1 MTAPP
6 QTYATQRR
14 RTYLI
19 GRARP
24 QALIGRNRETGEIL
38 IIVVGAFLGMM
49 SGLLI
54 PMLTFRIVGLV
65 GFPMLALSAV
75 YMPYR
80 GRTFYR
86 WFEVSRSF
94 RRTLRRG
101 ARYRSGAPEAGVTL
115 DGREIEIGT
124 PPGVGRVKWLAAAFG
139 PDEIAVLLHP
149 DRRAITAA
157 IEIEGPGVGLRDSED
172 QEALVERFG
181 TLLKH
186 VANGDGHVT
195 RLQMLARTLPA
206 DPDAH
211 ANDVRERGDTAAP
224 GWIQDS
230 YDQLQSMVSTSSEQH
245 RAYLVA
251 CMVHSRELGHEAQT
265 VAKAARTAPGQYGG
279 ASLPQ
284 ARGGLRGGPIAKAR
298 GKMSQ
303 DEALAVIMARE
314 LTDIC
319 ARLTEADI
327 RVRQPLGEARLA
339 SLVHSMYDPDHPI
352 DHIQAMSQ
360 RNAWPAELDARQP
373 TYLQAKTRESDTREP
388 WCHATAWVK
397 EWPMTPVGVNFLAP
411 LLVHTPDV
419 IRTVAVCMDLEPT
432 EVAIERM
439 LTEKTND
446 AAEASRA
453 AKMNR
458 TVDPRDV
465 AAHSRIDQRGD
476 DLASGAAGVNL
487 VGYLTVSSPNPEA
500 LARDKRTIRAS
511 AGKSYLK
518 LEWCDREHHRAFVN
532 TLPFATGIRR

>member
-1 MTAPP
+1 MTTQSHQLHPVAP
-6 QTYATQRR
+6 R

-24 QALIGRNRETGEIL
+24 NAIVGKNRETGEIAL
-38 IIVVGAFLGMM
+38 IIVGAFFGMM
-49 SGLLI
+49 SGLLV
-54 PMLTFRIVGLV
+54 PDLALRIVSLA
-65 GFPMLALSAV
+65 GFPLLALAAV
-75 YMPYR
+75 YVPYK
-80 GRTFYR
+80 GRTFYK
-86 WFEVSRSF
+86 WFEINRSYK
-94 RRTLRRG
+94 RTLRRG
-101 ARYRSGAPEAGVTL
+101 AAYRSGAMEAGVRAA
-115 DGREIEIGT
+115 DGREVEVGP
-124 PPGVGRVKWLAAAFG
+124 PPGIGRINWLAAPFG
-139 PDEIAVLLHP
+139 PDEIAVLLHA
-149 DRRAITAA
+149 DRRTVTAA

-172 QEALVERFG
+172 QEALVDRFG

-186 VANGDGHVT
+186 VANGDGFVT

-211 ANDVRERGDTAAP
+211 AKDVAQRGDTRAP
-224 GWIQDS
+224 VWLRDS

-251 CMVHSRELGHEAQT
+251 CMHYTRELAAEAHT
-265 VAKAARTAPGQYGG
+265 IAR
-279 ASLPQ
+279 ASTPHMGRKLDRD
-284 ARGGLRGGPIAKAR
+284 AGLAI
-298 GKMSQ
+298 
-303 DEALAVIMARE
+303 VMARE

-319 ARLTEADI
+319 ARLAEADI
-327 RVRQPLGEARLA
+327 RVRQPLGQGRLS

-352 DHIQAMSQ
+352 DHIQAMTK
-360 RNAWPAELDARQP
+360 RNAWPAELDAVEP
-373 TYLQAKTRESDTREP
+373 TYLQAKTRESSTRAP

-419 IRTVAVCMDLEPT
+419 IRTVAVTMDLEPT

-446 AAEASRA
+446 EADASRA

-458 TVDPRDV
+458 TVDPRDI
-465 AAHSRIDQRGD
+465 AAHGRLDQRGE

-487 VGYLTVSSPNPEA
+487 VGYITVSSRSPEA

>member
-1 MTAPP
+1 MKTHSSRGGGDGASRPN
-6 QTYATQRR
+6 AI
-14 RTYLI
+14 I
-19 GRARP
+19 GK
-24 QALIGRNRETGEIL
+24 NRETGEIAL
-38 IIVVGAFLGMM
+38 IIAGAFLGMM
-49 SGLLI
+49 CGLLVPVLPLRI
-54 PMLTFRIVGLV
+54 AALT
-65 GFPMLALSAV
+65 GFPMLALAAV
-75 YMPYR
+75 YVPYKQ
-80 GRTFYR
+80 RTFYK
-86 WFEVSRSF
+86 WFEINRSYK
-94 RRTLRRG
+94 RTLRKG
-101 ARYRSGAPEAGVTL
+101 TTYRSGAVEAGTRL
-115 DGREIEIGT
+115 DGQEVEIGP
-124 PPGVGRVKWLAAAFG
+124 PPGVGRINWLSAPFG
-139 PDEIAVLLHP
+139 PDEIAVLLHA
-149 DRRAITAA
+149 DRRTVTAA

-172 QEALVERFG
+172 QEALVDRFG

-186 VANGDGHVT
+186 VANGDGFVT

-211 ANDVRERGDTAAP
+211 AKDVAQRGDPGAP
-224 GWIQDS
+224 AWLRDS

-251 CMVHSRELGHEAQT
+251 CMHYSRELAQEAQT
-265 VAKAARTAPGQYGG
+265 IARAIRAGTR
-279 ASLPQ
+279 S
-284 ARGGLRGGPIAKAR
+284 ARGAKGAQGGKGPQGRPRLDKDA
-298 GKMSQ
+298 G
-303 DEALAVIMARE
+303 LAVVMARE

-319 ARLTEADI
+319 ARLAEADI
-327 RVRQPLGEARLA
+327 RVRQPLGQARLA

-352 DHIQAMSQ
+352 DHIQAMTR
-360 RNAWPAELDARQP
+360 RNAWPAELDAVSP
-373 TYLQAKTRESDTREP
+373 TYLQAKTRESTTREP

-446 AAEASRA
+446 EAEASRA

-458 TVDPRDV
+458 TVDPRDI
-465 AAHSRIDQRGD
+465 AAHGRLDQRGE

-487 VGYLTVSSPNPEA
+487 VGYITVSSRSPEA

>member
-1 MTAPP
+1 MTSSTPAIAP
-6 QTYATQRR
+6 R

-24 QALIGRNRETGEIL
+24 DAIIGKNRETGEIAL
-38 IIVVGAFLGMM
+38 IIVGAFLGMM
-49 SGLLI
+49 CGLLV
-54 PMLTFRIVGLV
+54 PVLPLRIATLA
-65 GFPMLALSAV
+65 GFPMLALAAV
-75 YMPYR
+75 YVPYKQ
-80 GRTFYR
+80 RTLYK
-86 WFEVSRSF
+86 WFEINRSF
-94 RRTLRRG
+94 RRTLRAG
-101 ARYRSGAPEAGVTL
+101 ATYRSGAQEAGTRL
-115 DGREIEIGT
+115 DGREVEVGP
-124 PPGVGRVKWLAAAFG
+124 PPGIGRIVWLAAPFG
-139 PDEIAVLLHP
+139 PDEIAVLLHA
-149 DRRAITAA
+149 DRRTVTAA

-172 QEALVERFG
+172 QEALVDRFG

-186 VANGDGHVT
+186 VANGDGFVT

-211 ANDVRERGDTAAP
+211 AKDVERRGDSKAP
-224 GWIQDS
+224 GWLQDS

-251 CMVHSRELGHEAQT
+251 CMHHTRELASEAYT
-265 VAKAARTAPGQYGG
+265 VARATGG
-279 ASLPQ
+279 
-284 ARGGLRGGPIAKAR
+284 R
-298 GKMSQ
+298 GKA
-303 DEALAVIMARE
+303 DRDAGLAVVMARE

-319 ARLTEADI
+319 ARLAEADI
-327 RVRQPLGEARLA
+327 RVRQPLGQSRLA
-339 SLVHSMYDPDHPI
+339 SLLHSMYDPDHPI
-352 DHIQAMSQ
+352 DHIQAMTR
-360 RNAWPAELDARQP
+360 RNAWPAELDATQP
-373 TYLQAKTRESDTREP
+373 TYLQAKTRESTTRAP

-446 AAEASRA
+446 EAEASRA

-458 TVDPRDV
+458 TVDPRDL
-465 AAHSRIDQRGD
+465 AAHGRLDQRGE

-487 VGYLTVSSPNPEA
+487 VGYITVSSRSPEK

>member
-1 MTAPP
+1 MTTQSHQLHPVAP
-6 QTYATQRR
+6 R

-24 QALIGRNRETGEIL
+24 NAIVGKNRETGEIAL
-38 IIVVGAFLGMM
+38 IIAGAFFGMM
-49 SGLLI
+49 SGLLV
-54 PMLTFRIVGLV
+54 PDLTLRIVSLA
-65 GFPMLALSAV
+65 GFPMLALAAV
-75 YMPYR
+75 YVPYR

-86 WFEVSRSF
+86 WFEINRSYK
-94 RRTLRRG
+94 RTLRRG
-101 ARYRSGAPEAGVTL
+101 TTYRSGAMEAGVRAS
-115 DGREIEIGT
+115 DGREVEVGP
-124 PPGVGRVKWLAAAFG
+124 PPGIGRINWLAAPFG
-139 PDEIAVLLHP
+139 PDEIAVLLHA
-149 DRRAITAA
+149 DRRTVTAA

-172 QEALVERFG
+172 QEALVDRFG

-186 VANGDGHVT
+186 VANGDGFVT

-211 ANDVRERGDTAAP
+211 AKDVAVRGDTQAP
-224 GWIQDS
+224 GWLRES

-251 CMVHSRELGHEAQT
+251 CMHFTRELAAEAHT
-265 VAKAARTAPGQYGG
+265 IAR
-279 ASLPQ
+279 ASTPHKGRRLD
-284 ARGGLRGGPIAKAR
+284 RDTGLAI
-298 GKMSQ
+298 
-303 DEALAVIMARE
+303 VMARE

-319 ARLTEADI
+319 ARLAEADI
-327 RVRQPLGEARLA
+327 RVRQPLGQGRLA

-352 DHIQAMSQ
+352 DHIQAMTK
-360 RNAWPAELDARQP
+360 RNAWPAELDAVEP
-373 TYLQAKTRESDTREP
+373 TYLQAKTRESSTRAP

-419 IRTVAVCMDLEPT
+419 IRTVAVTMDLEPT

-446 AAEASRA
+446 EADASRA

-458 TVDPRDV
+458 TIDPRDI
-465 AAHSRIDQRGD
+465 AAHGRLDQRGE

-487 VGYLTVSSPNPEA
+487 VGYITVSSRSPES

>member
-1 MTAPP
+1 VSTQSHPLAP
-6 QTYATQRR
+6 R

-24 QALIGRNRETGEIL
+24 NAVVGKNRETGEIAL
-38 IIVVGAFLGMM
+38 IIAGAFTGMM
-49 SGLLI
+49 CGLLV
-54 PMLTFRIVGLV
+54 PALSLRIVLLM
-65 GFPMLALSAV
+65 GFPMLALAAV
-75 YMPYR
+75 YVPYNQ
-80 GRTFYR
+80 RTFYK
-86 WFEVSRSF
+86 WFEIKRSYK
-94 RRTLRRG
+94 RQLRQG
-101 ARYRSGAPEAGVTL
+101 TAYRSGVAEAGIRS
-115 DGREIEIGT
+115 DGREVEVGP
-124 PPGVGRVKWLAAAFG
+124 PPGIGRINWLAAPFG
-139 PDEIAVLLHP
+139 PDEIAVLLHA
-149 DRRAITAA
+149 DRRTVTAA

-172 QEALVERFG
+172 QEALVDRFG

-186 VANGDGHVT
+186 VANGDGFVT
-195 RLQMLARTLPA
+195 RLQVLARTLPA

-211 ANDVRERGDTAAP
+211 AKDVERRGDRRAP
-224 GWIQDS
+224 GWLRDS

-251 CMVHSRELGHEAQT
+251 CMHHTRELASEAHT
-265 VAKAARTAPGQYGG
+265 MARAARAGG
-279 ASLPQ
+279 G
-284 ARGGLRGGPIAKAR
+284 RGRRLDKDAG
-298 GKMSQ
+298 
-303 DEALAVIMARE
+303 LAVVMARE

-319 ARLTEADI
+319 ARLAEADI
-327 RVRQPLGEARLA
+327 RVRQPLGQARLS
-339 SLVHSMYDPDHPI
+339 SLIHSMYDPDHPI
-352 DHIQAMSQ
+352 DHIQAMTK
-360 RNAWPAELDARQP
+360 RNAWPAELDAVEP
-373 TYLQAKTRESDTREP
+373 TYLQAKTRESVTREP

-446 AAEASRA
+446 EADASRA

-458 TVDPRDV
+458 TVDPRDI
-465 AAHSRIDQRGD
+465 AAHGRLDQRGE

-487 VGYLTVSSPNPEA
+487 VGYITVSSRSPEA

>member
-1 MTAPP
+1 MTTQAQSQPVAP
-6 QTYATQRR
+6 R

-24 QALIGRNRETGEIL
+24 NAVVGKNRETGEIAL
-38 IIVVGAFLGMM
+38 IIAGAFLGMM
-49 SGLLI
+49 CGLLVPI
-54 PMLTFRIVGLV
+54 LPLRIITLT
-65 GFPMLALSAV
+65 GFPALALAAV
-75 YMPYR
+75 YVPYKQ
-80 GRTFYR
+80 RTFYK
-86 WFEVSRSF
+86 WFEINRSYK
-94 RRTLRRG
+94 RTLRRG
-101 ARYRSGAPEAGVTL
+101 TAYRSGVIEAGTRL
-115 DGREIEIGT
+115 DGREVEVGP
-124 PPGVGRVKWLAAAFG
+124 PPGIGRINWLAAPFG
-139 PDEIAVLLHP
+139 PDEIAVLLHA
-149 DRRAITAA
+149 DRRTVTAA

-186 VANGDGHVT
+186 VANGDGYVT

-211 ANDVRERGDTAAP
+211 AKDVERRGDDAAP
-224 GWIQDS
+224 QWLKDS

-251 CMVHSRELGHEAQT
+251 CMHYTRELAAEAQAIARASRHHG
-265 VAKAARTAPGQYGG
+265 AK
-279 ASLPQ
+279 
-284 ARGGLRGGPIAKAR
+284 RGLDRDAG
-298 GKMSQ
+298 
-303 DEALAVIMARE
+303 LAVVMARE

-319 ARLTEADI
+319 ARLAEADI
-327 RVRQPLGEARLA
+327 RVRQPLGQSRLA

-352 DHIQAMSQ
+352 DHIQAMTK
-360 RNAWPAELDARQP
+360 RNAWPAELDALQP
-373 TYLQAKTRESDTREP
+373 TYLQAKTRESATREP
-388 WCHATAWVK
+388 WCHATAWIK

-432 EVAIERM
+432 DVAIERM

-446 AAEASRA
+446 DADASRA

-458 TVDPRDV
+458 VVDPRDV
-465 AAHSRIDQRGD
+465 AHHSRVDQRGE

-487 VGYLTVSSPNPEA
+487 VGYITVSSRSPEE

>member
-1 MTAPP
+1 MSHPVAP
-6 QTYATQRR
+6 R

-24 QALIGRNRETGEIL
+24 NAIVGRNRETGEIAL
-38 IIVVGAFLGMM
+38 IITGAFLGMM
-49 SGLLI
+49 CGLLV
-54 PMLTFRIVGLV
+54 PVLSLRIVLLM
-65 GFPMLALSAV
+65 GFPLVAFAAV
-75 YMPYR
+75 YVPYKR
-80 GRTFYR
+80 RTFYK
-86 WFEVSRSF
+86 WFEINRSYK
-94 RRTLRRG
+94 RTLRSTT
-101 ARYRSGAPEAGVTL
+101 AYRSGVMEAGTRI
-115 DGREIEIGT
+115 DGREVEIGP
-124 PPGVGRVKWLAAAFG
+124 PPGIGRITWLAAPFG
-139 PDEIAVLLHP
+139 PDEIAVLLHA
-149 DRRAITAA
+149 DRKTVTAA

-172 QEALVERFG
+172 QEALVDRFG

-186 VANGDGHVT
+186 VANGDGFVT
-195 RLQMLARTLPA
+195 RIQMLARTLPA

-211 ANDVRERGDTAAP
+211 AKDVSVRGDEKALP
-224 GWIQDS
+224 WLQES

-251 CMVHSRELGHEAQT
+251 CMHYNRELAAEAQ
-265 VAKAARTAPGQYGG
+265 AMARAARPHGG
-279 ASLPQ
+279 
-284 ARGGLRGGPIAKAR
+284 KADR
-298 GKMSQ
+298 DSG
-303 DEALAVIMARE
+303 LAVVMARE

-319 ARLTEADI
+319 SRLQEADI
-327 RVRQPLGEARLA
+327 RVRQPLGQGRLA

-352 DHIQAMSQ
+352 DHIQAMTK
-360 RNAWPAELDARQP
+360 RNAWPAELDAMDP
-373 TYLQAKTRESDTREP
+373 NFLQAKTRESSTRAP

-419 IRTVAVCMDLEPT
+419 IRTVAVTMDLEPT
-432 EVAIERM
+432 EIAIERM

-446 AAEASRA
+446 DAEASRA

-458 TVDPRDV
+458 TVDPRDI
-465 AAHSRIDQRGD
+465 AAHNRLDQRGE

-487 VGYLTVSSPNPEA
+487 VGYITVSSRSPEA
-500 LARDKRTIRAS
+500 LQRDKRTIRAS

>member
-1 MTAPP
+1 VT
-6 QTYATQRR
+6 TQPFAQPR

-19 GRARP
+19 GKARP
-24 QALIGRNRETGEIL
+24 NAIVGKNRETGEIGL
-38 IIVVGAFLGMM
+38 IVLGAGLGMLN
-49 SGLLI
+49 GLLVPI
-54 PMLTFRIVGLV
+54 LLLRIVGLV
-65 GFPMLALSAV
+65 GWPVLALAAV
-75 YMPYR
+75 FLPYR
-80 GRTFYR
+80 RRTFYR
-86 WFEVSRSF
+86 WFEINRTY
-94 RRTLRRG
+94 RRTLRVSPT
-101 ARYRSGAPEAGVTL
+101 YRSSVQEAGTTQ
-115 DGREIEIGT
+115 DGREIEVGP
-124 PPGVGRVKWLAAAFG
+124 PPGIGRISWLAAPFG
-139 PDEIAVLLHP
+139 PDEIAVLLHV
-149 DRRAITAA
+149 DRRTVTAA

-186 VANGDGHVT
+186 VANGDGFVT

-211 ANDVRERGDTAAP
+211 AKDVAQRGDPAAEN
-224 GWIQDS
+224 WLKDS

-251 CMVHSRELGHEAQT
+251 CMHFTRELSAEGNAMARAT
-265 VAKAARTAPGQYGG
+265 ASRGAKVDKDSGLAA
-279 ASLPQ
+279 
-284 ARGGLRGGPIAKAR
+284 
-298 GKMSQ
+298 
-303 DEALAVIMARE
+303 VMARE
-314 LTDIC
+314 LNDIC
-319 ARLTEADI
+319 ARLAEADI
-327 RVRQPLGEARLA
+327 RVRQPLGQARLA

-352 DHIQAMSQ
+352 DHIQAMTR
-360 RNAWPAELDARQP
+360 RNAWPAELDATEP
-373 TYLQAKTRESDTREP
+373 TFLQAKTRESSTRAP
-388 WCHATAWVK
+388 WHHSTAWIR

-419 IRTVAVCMDLEPT
+419 IRTVAVTMDLEPT
-432 EVAIERM
+432 DVAIERM

-446 AAEASRA
+446 DADASRA

-458 TVDPRDV
+458 VVDPRDV
-465 AAHSRIDQRGD
+465 AHHGRVDQRGE

-487 VGYLTVSSPNPEA
+487 VGYITVSSRSPEA

>member
-1 MTAPP
+1 MQAQSQPV
-6 QTYATQRR
+6 AAR

-24 QALIGRNRETGEIL
+24 NAVVGKNRETGEIAL
-38 IIVVGAFLGMM
+38 IIAGAFLGMM
-49 SGLLI
+49 CGLLV
-54 PMLTFRIVGLV
+54 PVLPLRIVTLT
-65 GFPMLALSAV
+65 GFPMLALAAV
-75 YMPYR
+75 YVPYK
-80 GRTFYR
+80 GRTFYK
-86 WFEVSRSF
+86 WFEINRSF
-94 RRTLRRG
+94 KRTLRRG
-101 ARYRSGAPEAGVTL
+101 TAYRSAAAEAGTRM
-115 DGREIEIGT
+115 DGREIEVGP
-124 PPGVGRVKWLAAAFG
+124 PPGIGRINWLAAPFG
-139 PDEIAVLLHP
+139 PDEIAVLLHA
-149 DRRAITAA
+149 DRRTVTAA

-172 QEALVERFG
+172 QEALVDRFG

-186 VANGDGHVT
+186 VANGDGYVT
-195 RLQMLARTLPA
+195 RIQMLARTLPA

-211 ANDVRERGDTAAP
+211 AKDVERRGDAGSP
-224 GWIQDS
+224 QWLKES

-251 CMVHSRELGHEAQT
+251 CMHYTRELAAEANAIARASRHDG
-265 VAKAARTAPGQYGG
+265 AKRR
-279 ASLPQ
+279 LD
-284 ARGGLRGGPIAKAR
+284 RDGGL
-298 GKMSQ
+298 
-303 DEALAVIMARE
+303 AVVMARE

-319 ARLTEADI
+319 ARLAEADI
-327 RVRQPLGEARLA
+327 RVRQPLGQGRLS

-352 DHIQAMSQ
+352 DHIQAMTQ
-360 RNAWPAELDARQP
+360 RNAWPAELDAMEP
-373 TYLQAKTRESDTREP
+373 TYLQAKTRESSTRAP
-388 WCHATAWVK
+388 WCHSTAWVK

-432 EVAIERM
+432 DVAIERM

-446 AAEASRA
+446 DADASRA

-458 TVDPRDV
+458 VVDPRDV
-465 AAHSRIDQRGD
+465 AHHSRVDQRGE

-487 VGYLTVSSPNPEA
+487 VGYITVSSRSPEA

>member
-1 MTAPP
+1 MEAQSPP
-6 QTYATQRR
+6 VAAR

-24 QALIGRNRETGEIL
+24 NAVVGKNRETGEIGL
-38 IIVVGAFLGMM
+38 IIAGAFLGMM
-49 SGLLI
+49 CGLLVPI
-54 PMLTFRIVGLV
+54 LPLRILTLT
-65 GFPMLALSAV
+65 GFPALALAAV
-75 YMPYR
+75 YVPYKQ
-80 GRTFYR
+80 RTFYK
-86 WFEVSRSF
+86 WFEINRSYK
-94 RRTLRRG
+94 RSLRRG
-101 ARYRSGAPEAGVTL
+101 VTYRSAAVEAGTRL
-115 DGREIEIGT
+115 DGREVEVGP
-124 PPGVGRVKWLAAAFG
+124 PPGIGRINWLSAPFG
-139 PDEIAVLLHP
+139 PDEIAVLLHA
-149 DRRAITAA
+149 DRRTVTAA

-186 VANGDGHVT
+186 VANGDGYVT

-211 ANDVRERGDTAAP
+211 AKDVERRGDDRTP
-224 GWIQDS
+224 EWLKES
-230 YDQLQSMVSTSSEQH
+230 YEQLQSMVSTSSEQH

-251 CMVHSRELGHEAQT
+251 CMHYTRDLSAEAQ
-265 VAKAARTAPGQYGG
+265 AIARASRQGG
-279 ASLPQ
+279 GKRKLD
-284 ARGGLRGGPIAKAR
+284 RDGGL
-298 GKMSQ
+298 
-303 DEALAVIMARE
+303 AVVMARE

-319 ARLTEADI
+319 ARLAEADI
-327 RVRQPLGEARLA
+327 RVRQPLGQSRLS

-352 DHIQAMSQ
+352 DHIQAMTQ
-360 RNAWPAELDARQP
+360 RNAWPAELDALQP
-373 TYLQAKTRESDTREP
+373 TYLQAKTRESSTREP
-388 WCHATAWVK
+388 WCHATAWIK

-432 EVAIERM
+432 DVAIERM

-446 AAEASRA
+446 DADASRA

-458 TVDPRDV
+458 VVDPRDV
-465 AAHSRIDQRGD
+465 AHHSRVDQRGE

-487 VGYLTVSSPNPEA
+487 VGYITVSSRSPEE

>member
-1 MTAPP
+1 MQAQSQPV
-6 QTYATQRR
+6 AAR

-24 QALIGRNRETGEIL
+24 NAVVGKNRETGEIAL
-38 IIVVGAFLGMM
+38 IIAGAFLGMM
-49 SGLLI
+49 CGLLVPNLPLRI
-54 PMLTFRIVGLV
+54 LTLA
-65 GFPMLALSAV
+65 GFPVLALAAV
-75 YMPYR
+75 YVPYKH
-80 GRTFYR
+80 RTFYK
-86 WFEVSRSF
+86 WFEINRSYK
-94 RRTLRRG
+94 RTLRRG
-101 ARYRSGAPEAGVTL
+101 TTYRSSVVEAGTRL
-115 DGREIEIGT
+115 DGREVEVGP
-124 PPGVGRVKWLAAAFG
+124 PPGIGRINWLAAPFG
-139 PDEIAVLLHP
+139 PDEIAVLLHA
-149 DRRAITAA
+149 DRRTVTAA

-172 QEALVERFG
+172 QEALVDRFG

-186 VANGDGHVT
+186 VANGDGYVT
-195 RLQMLARTLPA
+195 RIQMLARTLPA

-211 ANDVRERGDTAAP
+211 AKDVERRGDEKSPA
-224 GWIQDS
+224 WLKES
-230 YDQLQSMVSTSSEQH
+230 YEQLQSMVSTSSEQH

-251 CMVHSRELGHEAQT
+251 CMHYTRELAAEAQAIARASRHEA
-265 VAKAARTAPGQYGG
+265 
-279 ASLPQ
+279 
-284 ARGGLRGGPIAKAR
+284 
-298 GKMSQ
+298 GKRRL
-303 DEALAVIMARE
+303 DRDAGLAVVMARE

-319 ARLTEADI
+319 ARLAEADI
-327 RVRQPLGEARLA
+327 RVRQPLGQGRLA

-352 DHIQAMSQ
+352 DHLQAMTK
-360 RNAWPAELDARQP
+360 RNAWPAELDAMEP
-373 TYLQAKTRESDTREP
+373 TYLQAKTRESSTREP
-388 WCHATAWVK
+388 WCHSTAWVK

-432 EVAIERM
+432 DVAIERM

-446 AAEASRA
+446 DADASRA

-458 TVDPRDV
+458 VVDPRDV
-465 AAHSRIDQRGD
+465 AHHSRVDQRGE

-487 VGYLTVSSPNPEA
+487 VGYITVSSRSPEA

>member
-1 MTAPP
+1 MTTSTHLAAP
-6 QTYATQRR
+6 R
-14 RTYLI
+14 RTYMI

-24 QALIGRNRETGEIL
+24 NAIVGKNRETGEIAL
-38 IIVVGAFLGMM
+38 IVAGAFLGMM

-54 PMLTFRIVGLV
+54 PVLSARIPALV
-65 GFPMLALSAV
+65 GFPMLALAAV
-75 YMPYR
+75 YVPYR

-86 WFEVSRSF
+86 WFEIDRSY
-94 RRTLRRG
+94 RRLLRSG
-101 ARYRSGAPEAGVTL
+101 ATYRSGAAEAGVRL
-115 DGREIEIGT
+115 NGHEVDVVP
-124 PPGVGRVKWLAAAFG
+124 PPGVGRITWLSAPFG
-139 PDEIAVLLHP
+139 PDELAVLLHA
-149 DRRAITAA
+149 DRRTVTAA

-172 QEALVERFG
+172 QEALVDRFG
-181 TLLKH
+181 VLLKH
-186 VANGDGHVT
+186 VANGDGFVT

-211 ANDVRERGDTAAP
+211 AKDVAVRGDDRAA
-224 GWIQDS
+224 GWLQES
-230 YDQLQSMVSTSSEQH
+230 YDELQSMVSTSSEQH

-251 CMVHSRELGHEAQT
+251 CMHYGRELAAESA
-265 VAKAARTAPGQYGG
+265 AIARAARASAGG
-279 ASLPQ
+279 G
-284 ARGGLRGGPIAKAR
+284 RRMTK
-298 GKMSQ
+298 
-303 DEALAVIMARE
+303 DEGLAVVMARE

-319 ARLTEADI
+319 ARLAEADI
-327 RVRQPLGEARLA
+327 RVRQPLGQARLA

-352 DHIQAMSQ
+352 DHIQAMSK
-360 RNAWPAELDARQP
+360 RNAWPAELDAREA
-373 TYLQAKTRESDTREP
+373 TYMQAKTRESATRAP

-419 IRTVAVCMDLEPT
+419 IRTVAVAMDLEPT
-432 EVAIERM
+432 ELAIERM

-458 TVDPRDV
+458 TVDPRDI
-465 AAHSRIDQRGD
+465 AAHSRVDQRGD

-487 VGYLTVSSPNPEA
+487 VGWITVSSRNPEA
-500 LARDKRTIRAS
+500 LARDRRTIRAS
-511 AGKSYLK
+511 AGKAYLK

>member
-1 MTAPP
+1 MTTPSHTAGPGPAAP
-6 QTYATQRR
+6 R
-14 RTYLI
+14 RTYMI

-24 QALIGRNRETGEIL
+24 NAIVGKNRETGEIGL
-38 IIVVGAFLGMM
+38 IIVGAFLGMM
-49 SGLLI
+49 SGLVIPVLSLRIPALI
-54 PMLTFRIVGLV
+54 
-65 GFPMLALSAV
+65 GFPVIALAAIYV
-75 YMPYR
+75 PYK
-80 GRTFYR
+80 GRTFYK
-86 WFEVSRSF
+86 WFEIRRSF
-94 RRTLRRG
+94 KRLHRNGTT
-101 ARYRSGAPEAGVTL
+101 YRSEVAEAGINL
-115 DGREIEIGT
+115 DGREVEIGP
-124 PPGVGRVKWLAAAFG
+124 PPGVGRINWLAAPFG
-139 PDEIAVLLHP
+139 PDEIAVLLHA
-149 DRRAITAA
+149 DRRTVTAA

-172 QEALVERFG
+172 QEALVDRFG

-186 VANGDGHVT
+186 VANGDGYVS

-211 ANDVRERGDTAAP
+211 AKDVSQRGDERSAD
-224 GWIQDS
+224 WLRKS

-251 CMVHSRELGHEAQT
+251 CMHYGRELATEGAT
-265 VAKAARTAPGQYGG
+265 IAKAARRSAGRKL
-279 ASLPQ
+279 SKDE
-284 ARGGLRGGPIAKAR
+284 GLAI
-298 GKMSQ
+298 
-303 DEALAVIMARE
+303 VMARE

-319 ARLTEADI
+319 ARLAEADI
-327 RVRQPLGEARLA
+327 RVRQPLGQARLS
-339 SLVHSMYDPDHPI
+339 SLVHSMYDPDHAI
-352 DHIQAMSQ
+352 DHIQAMSK
-360 RNAWPAELDARQP
+360 RNAWPAELDAREP
-373 TYLQAKTRESDTREP
+373 TYLQAKTRESTTRAP

-419 IRTVAVCMDLEPT
+419 IRTVAVAMDLEPT
-432 EVAIERM
+432 ELAIERM

-446 AAEASRA
+446 EAEASRA

-458 TVDPRDV
+458 TIDPRDV
-465 AAHSRIDQRGD
+465 ASQGRVDQRGE

-487 VGYLTVSSPNPEA
+487 VGYITVSSRSPEA

>member
-1 MTAPP
+1 MQAQSQPV
-6 QTYATQRR
+6 AAR

-24 QALIGRNRETGEIL
+24 NAVVGKNRETGEIAL
-38 IIVVGAFLGMM
+38 VIAGAFLGMM
-49 SGLLI
+49 CGLLV
-54 PMLTFRIVGLV
+54 PVLPLRIVTLT
-65 GFPMLALSAV
+65 GFPMLALAAV
-75 YMPYR
+75 YVPYK
-80 GRTFYR
+80 GRTFYK
-86 WFEVSRSF
+86 WFEITRTYK
-94 RRTLRRG
+94 RTLRRG
-101 ARYRSGAPEAGVTL
+101 TTYRSTAAEAGTRL
-115 DGREIEIGT
+115 DGREIEVGP
-124 PPGVGRVKWLAAAFG
+124 PPGIGRINWLAAPFG
-139 PDEIAVLLHP
+139 PDEIAVLLHA
-149 DRRAITAA
+149 DRRTVTAA

-172 QEALVERFG
+172 QEALVDRFG

-186 VANGDGHVT
+186 VANGDGYVT
-195 RLQMLARTLPA
+195 RIQMLARTLPA

-211 ANDVRERGDTAAP
+211 AKDVERRGDAGSP
-224 GWIQDS
+224 KWLKDS
-230 YDQLQSMVSTSSEQH
+230 YEQLQSMVSTSSEQH

-251 CMVHSRELGHEAQT
+251 CMHYTRELAAEANAIARASRHDG
-265 VAKAARTAPGQYGG
+265 AKRR
-279 ASLPQ
+279 LD
-284 ARGGLRGGPIAKAR
+284 RDGGL
-298 GKMSQ
+298 
-303 DEALAVIMARE
+303 AVVMARE

-319 ARLTEADI
+319 ARLAEADI
-327 RVRQPLGEARLA
+327 RVRQPLGQGRLS
-339 SLVHSMYDPDHPI
+339 SLIHSMYDPDHPI
-352 DHIQAMSQ
+352 DHIQAMTR
-360 RNAWPAELDARQP
+360 RNAWPAELDAMEP
-373 TYLQAKTRESDTREP
+373 TYLQAKTRESSTRAP
-388 WCHATAWVK
+388 WCHSTAWVK

-446 AAEASRA
+446 DADASRA

-458 TVDPRDV
+458 VVDPRDV
-465 AAHSRIDQRGD
+465 AHHSRVDQRGE

-487 VGYLTVSSPNPEA
+487 VGYITVSSRSPEA

>member
-1 MTAPP
+1 MT
-6 QTYATQRR
+6 TQPIAQR

-19 GRARP
+19 GKARP
-24 QALIGRNRETGEIL
+24 NAIVGKNRETGEIAL
-38 IIVVGAFLGMM
+38 LVIGAFTGMVW
-49 SGLLI
+49 GLAITILPLRIAGLI
-54 PMLTFRIVGLV
+54 
-65 GFPMLALSAV
+65 GFPLMAFAAV
-75 YMPYR
+75 FLPYR

-86 WFEVSRSF
+86 WFEINRSY
-94 RRTLRRG
+94 RRALRRG
-101 ARYRSGAPEAGVTL
+101 AVYRSAAPEAGTRL
-115 DGREIEIGT
+115 DGREVEVGP
-124 PPGVGRVKWLAAAFG
+124 PPGIGQVNWMAAPFG
-139 PDEIAVLLHP
+139 PDEIAVLLHL
-149 DRRAITAA
+149 DRRTVTAA

-186 VANGDGHVT
+186 VANGDGFVT

-211 ANDVRERGDTAAP
+211 AKDVTQRGDGNSPAWLR
-224 GWIQDS
+224 GS

-251 CMVHSRELGHEAQT
+251 CMHYTRDLAAEANAM
-265 VAKAARTAPGQYGG
+265 AKATGH
-279 ASLPQ
+279 SKDE
-284 ARGGLRGGPIAKAR
+284 GLAI
-298 GKMSQ
+298 
-303 DEALAVIMARE
+303 VMARE
-314 LTDIC
+314 LNDIC

-327 RVRQPLGEARLA
+327 RVRQPLGQARLA
-339 SLVHSMYDPDHPI
+339 SLLHSMYDPDHPI
-352 DHIQAMSQ
+352 DHIQAMTR
-360 RNAWPAELDARQP
+360 RNAWPAELDATEP
-373 TYLQAKTRESDTREP
+373 TYLQAKTRESTTRAP

-397 EWPMTPVGVNFLAP
+397 EWPLTPVGVNFLAP

-419 IRTVAVCMDLEPT
+419 IRTVAVTMDLEPT
-432 EVAIERM
+432 DVAIERM

-446 AAEASRA
+446 DAEASRA

-458 TVDPRDV
+458 VVDPRDV
-465 AAHSRIDQRGD
+465 AHHTRVDQRGE
-476 DLASGAAGVNL
+476 DLAAGAAGVNL
-487 VGYLTVSSPNPEA
+487 VGYITVSARSPEE

>member
-1 MTAPP
+1 MQAQSQPV
-6 QTYATQRR
+6 AAR

-24 QALIGRNRETGEIL
+24 NAVVGKNRETGEIAL
-38 IIVVGAFLGMM
+38 IIAGAFLGMM
-49 SGLLI
+49 CGLLV
-54 PMLTFRIVGLV
+54 PVLPLRIVTLT
-65 GFPMLALSAV
+65 GFPMLALAAV
-75 YMPYR
+75 YVPYK
-80 GRTFYR
+80 GRTFYK
-86 WFEVSRSF
+86 WFEINRSF
-94 RRTLRRG
+94 KRTLRRG
-101 ARYRSGAPEAGVTL
+101 TTYRSAAAEAGTRM
-115 DGREIEIGT
+115 DGREVEVGP
-124 PPGVGRVKWLAAAFG
+124 PPGIGRINWLAAPFG
-139 PDEIAVLLHP
+139 PDEIAVLLHA
-149 DRRAITAA
+149 DRRTVTAA

-172 QEALVERFG
+172 QEALVDRFG

-186 VANGDGHVT
+186 VANGDGYVT
-195 RLQMLARTLPA
+195 RIQMLARTLPA

-211 ANDVRERGDTAAP
+211 AKDVERRGDAGSP
-224 GWIQDS
+224 KWLKES

-251 CMVHSRELGHEAQT
+251 CMHYTRELAAEANAIARASRHDG
-265 VAKAARTAPGQYGG
+265 AKRR
-279 ASLPQ
+279 LD
-284 ARGGLRGGPIAKAR
+284 RDGGL
-298 GKMSQ
+298 
-303 DEALAVIMARE
+303 AVVMARE

-319 ARLTEADI
+319 ARLAEADI
-327 RVRQPLGEARLA
+327 RVRQPLGQSRLS
-339 SLVHSMYDPDHPI
+339 SLIHSMYDPDHPI
-352 DHIQAMSQ
+352 DHIQAMTQ
-360 RNAWPAELDARQP
+360 RNAWPAELDAMEP
-373 TYLQAKTRESDTREP
+373 TYLQAKTRESSTRAP
-388 WCHATAWVK
+388 WCHSTAWVK

-432 EVAIERM
+432 DVAIERM

-446 AAEASRA
+446 DADASRA

-458 TVDPRDV
+458 VVDPRDV
-465 AAHSRIDQRGD
+465 AHHSRVDQRGE

-487 VGYLTVSSPNPEA
+487 VGYITVSSRSPEA

>member
-1 MTAPP
+1 MTTQSHPIAP
-6 QTYATQRR
+6 R

-24 QALIGRNRETGEIL
+24 NAIVGNNRETGEIAL
-38 IIVVGAFLGMM
+38 IIAGAFLGMVC
-49 SGLLI
+49 GLLVPVLSLRI
-54 PMLTFRIVGLV
+54 ATLT
-65 GFPMLALSAV
+65 GFPLLAIAAV
-75 YMPYR
+75 YFPYR
-80 GRTFYR
+80 GRTFYK
-86 WFEVSRSF
+86 WFEINRSY
-94 RRTLRRG
+94 RRTVRQG
-101 ARYRSGAPEAGVTL
+101 ATYRSGTAEAGTRL
-115 DGREIEIGT
+115 DGREVEIGP
-124 PPGVGRVKWLAAAFG
+124 PPGIGRINWLTAPFG
-139 PDEIAVLLHP
+139 PDEIAVLLHA
-149 DRRAITAA
+149 DRRTVTAA

-186 VANGDGHVT
+186 VANGDGFVT

-211 ANDVRERGDTAAP
+211 AKDVAQRGNPDSP
-224 GWIQDS
+224 SWLQES

-251 CMVHSRELGHEAQT
+251 CMHYTRELAAEAHT
-265 VAKAARTAPGQYGG
+265 MARAAH
-279 ASLPQ
+279 LHN
-284 ARGGLRGGPIAKAR
+284 GGLIRKKLDRDAG
-298 GKMSQ
+298 
-303 DEALAVIMARE
+303 LAVVMARE

-319 ARLTEADI
+319 ARLAEADI
-327 RVRQPLGEARLA
+327 RVRQPLGQSRLS

-360 RNAWPAELDARQP
+360 RNAWPAELDAMEP
-373 TYLQAKTRESDTREP
+373 TYLQAKTRESATRAP

-397 EWPMTPVGVNFLAP
+397 EWPLTPVGVNFLAP

-432 EVAIERM
+432 EIAIERM

-446 AAEASRA
+446 DAEASRA

-458 TVDPRDV
+458 VVDPRDV
-465 AAHSRIDQRGD
+465 AHHGRVDQRGE

-487 VGYLTVSSPNPEA
+487 VGYITVSSRSPEA

>member
-6 QTYATQRR
+6 QTLTRR

-24 QALIGRNRETGEIL
+24 QAIVGKNRETGEIAL
-38 IIVVGAFLGMM
+38 IVVGAFLGMM

-54 PMLTFRIVGLV
+54 PSLTLRIVGLA
-65 GFPMLALSAV
+65 GFPFLALAAV

-86 WFEVSRSF
+86 WFEINRSF
-94 RRTLRRG
+94 RRLLRRG
-101 ARYRSGAPEAGVTL
+101 ATYRSGAAEAGITL
-115 DGREIEIGT
+115 DGREIEVGA
-124 PPGVGRVKWLAAAFG
+124 PPGVGRVQWLAAAFG
-139 PDEIAVLLHP
+139 PDELAVLLHT
-149 DRRAITAA
+149 DRRTITAA

-186 VANGDGHVT
+186 VANGDGHVS

-211 ANDVRERGDTAAP
+211 ANDVHERGDESSP
-224 GWIQDS
+224 RWLRDS
-230 YDQLQSMVSTSSEQH
+230 YEQLASMVSTSSEQH

-251 CMVHSRELGHEAQT
+251 CMHHSRELSNEAQT
-265 VAKAARTAPGQYGG
+265 IARASRAGG
-279 ASLPQ
+279 RES
-284 ARGGLRGGPIAKAR
+284 RGRR
-298 GKMSQ
+298 MSR
-303 DEALAVIMARE
+303 DEGLAVIMARE

-319 ARLTEADI
+319 ARLAEADI

-339 SLVHSMYDPDHPI
+339 SLIHSMYDPDHPI
-352 DHIQAMSQ
+352 DHIQAMSK
-360 RNAWPAELDARQP
+360 RNAWPAELDAREA
-373 TYLQAKTRESDTREP
+373 TYLQAKTRESDTRDP

-432 EVAIERM
+432 EIAIERM

-446 AAEASRA
+446 EAEASRA

-465 AAHSRIDQRGD
+465 AAHGRVDQRGD

-487 VGYLTVSSPNPEA
+487 VGYITVSSPHPEA

>member
-1 MTAPP
+1 MTTQSHVSPP
-6 QTYATQRR
+6 VTPR

-24 QALIGRNRETGEIL
+24 NAIIGRNRETGEIAL
-38 IIVVGAFLGMM
+38 IIGGAFLGMM
-49 SGLLI
+49 CGILI
-54 PMLTFRIVGLV
+54 PFLFPRILLLM
-65 GFPMLALSAV
+65 GFPLIAIAAV
-75 YMPYR
+75 YLPFK
-80 GRTFYR
+80 GRTFYK
-86 WFEVSRSF
+86 WFEINRSYK
-94 RRTLRRG
+94 RSLRRG
-101 ARYRSGAPEAGVTL
+101 TTYRSSVAEAGVRL
-115 DGREIEIGT
+115 DGREVEIGP
-124 PPGVGRVKWLAAAFG
+124 PPGIGRINWLAAPFG
-139 PDEIAVLLHP
+139 PDEIAVLLHA
-149 DRRAITAA
+149 DRRTVTAA

-172 QEALVERFG
+172 QEALVDRFG

-186 VANGDGHVT
+186 VANGDGFVT
-195 RLQMLARTLPA
+195 RIQMLARTLPA

-211 ANDVRERGDTAAP
+211 AKDVTNRGDDRALP
-224 GWIQDS
+224 WLQHS
-230 YDQLQSMVSTSSEQH
+230 YEQLQSMVSTSSEQH

-251 CMVHSRELGHEAQT
+251 CMHYSRDLAAEAQ
-265 VAKAARTAPGQYGG
+265 AMARASRPHGG
-279 ASLPQ
+279 RKLDKDA
-284 ARGGLRGGPIAKAR
+284 G
-298 GKMSQ
+298 
-303 DEALAVIMARE
+303 LAVVMARE

-319 ARLTEADI
+319 SRLQEADI
-327 RVRQPLGEARLA
+327 RVRQPLGQGRLA

-352 DHIQAMSQ
+352 DHLQAMTK
-360 RNAWPAELDARQP
+360 RNAWPAELDAMEP
-373 TYLQAKTRESDTREP
+373 TYLQAKTRESSTRAP

-419 IRTVAVCMDLEPT
+419 IRTVAVTMDLEPT
-432 EVAIERM
+432 EIAIERM

-446 AAEASRA
+446 EAEASRQ

-458 TVDPRDV
+458 TVDPRDI
-465 AAHSRIDQRGD
+465 ASHSRLDQRGE

-487 VGYLTVSSPNPEA
+487 VGYITVSSRSPEA

>member
-1 MTAPP
+1 MTVPAQSQPI
-6 QTYATQRR
+6 AAR

-24 QALIGRNRETGEIL
+24 NAVVGKNRETGEIAL
-38 IIVVGAFLGMM
+38 IIAGAFLGMM
-49 SGLLI
+49 SGLLVPI
-54 PMLTFRIVGLV
+54 LPLRILTLT
-65 GFPMLALSAV
+65 GFPALALAAV
-75 YMPYR
+75 YVPYKN
-80 GRTFYR
+80 RTFYK
-86 WFEVSRSF
+86 WFEINRSYK
-94 RRTLRRG
+94 RTLRRG
-101 ARYRSGAPEAGVTL
+101 TTYRSSTMEAGTRL
-115 DGREIEIGT
+115 DGREVEVGP
-124 PPGVGRVKWLAAAFG
+124 PPGIGRINWLSAPFG
-139 PDEIAVLLHP
+139 PDEIAVLLHA
-149 DRRAITAA
+149 DRRTVTAA

-186 VANGDGHVT
+186 VANGDGYVT
-195 RLQMLARTLPA
+195 RIQMLARTLPA

-211 ANDVRERGDTAAP
+211 AKDVERRGDGTAP
-224 GWIQDS
+224 EWLKDS

-251 CMVHSRELGHEAQT
+251 CMHYGRELAAEAQ
-265 VAKAARTAPGQYGG
+265 AIARASRHEGG
-279 ASLPQ
+279 KRRLDRDA
-284 ARGGLRGGPIAKAR
+284 G
-298 GKMSQ
+298 
-303 DEALAVIMARE
+303 LAVVMARE

-319 ARLTEADI
+319 ARLAEADI
-327 RVRQPLGEARLA
+327 RVRQPLGQGRLA

-352 DHIQAMSQ
+352 DHIQAMTK
-360 RNAWPAELDARQP
+360 RNAWPAELDAMEP
-373 TYLQAKTRESDTREP
+373 TFLQAKTRESSTRAP
-388 WCHATAWVK
+388 WCHSTAWVK

-432 EVAIERM
+432 DVAIERM

-446 AAEASRA
+446 DADASRA

-458 TVDPRDV
+458 VVDPRDV
-465 AAHSRIDQRGD
+465 AHHSRVDQRGE

-487 VGYLTVSSPNPEA
+487 VGYITVSSRSPEA

>member
-1 MTAPP
+1 MTTESHLSHPVTP
-6 QTYATQRR
+6 R

-24 QALIGRNRETGEIL
+24 NAIIGRNRESGEIAL
-38 IIVVGAFLGMM
+38 IITGAFLGMM
-49 SGLLI
+49 CGLLV
-54 PMLTFRIVGLV
+54 PVLSLRIVLLM
-65 GFPMLALSAV
+65 GFPLLALAAV
-75 YMPYR
+75 YVPYKR
-80 GRTFYR
+80 RTFYK
-86 WFEVSRSF
+86 WFEINRSYK
-94 RRTLRRG
+94 RAIKG
-101 ARYRSGAPEAGVTL
+101 GHAVYRSGVMEAGTRL
-115 DGREIEIGT
+115 DGREVEIGP
-124 PPGVGRVKWLAAAFG
+124 PPGIGRITWLAAPFG
-139 PDEIAVLLHP
+139 PDEIAVLLHA
-149 DRRAITAA
+149 DRKTVTAA

-172 QEALVERFG
+172 QEALVDRFG

-186 VANGDGHVT
+186 VANGDGFVT

-211 ANDVRERGDTAAP
+211 AKDVTLRGDGRSP
-224 GWIQDS
+224 DWLQRS

-251 CMVHSRELGHEAQT
+251 CMTYNRELAAEAH
-265 VAKAARTAPGQYGG
+265 AMARAVRAHGSKVDRDAG
-279 ASLPQ
+279 
-284 ARGGLRGGPIAKAR
+284 
-298 GKMSQ
+298 
-303 DEALAVIMARE
+303 LAVVMARE

-319 ARLTEADI
+319 SRLQEADI
-327 RVRQPLGEARLA
+327 RVRQPLGQGRLA
-339 SLVHSMYDPDHPI
+339 SLIHSMYDPDHPI
-352 DHIQAMSQ
+352 DHIQAMTK
-360 RNAWPAELDARQP
+360 RNAWPAELDAMEP
-373 TYLQAKTRESDTREP
+373 TYLQAKTRESATRAP

-419 IRTVAVCMDLEPT
+419 IRTVAVTMDLEPT

-446 AAEASRA
+446 EAEASRA

-458 TVDPRDV
+458 TVDPRDI
-465 AAHSRIDQRGD
+465 AAHNRLDQRGE

-487 VGYLTVSSPNPEA
+487 VGYITVSSRNPDA

>member
-1 MTAPP
+1 MTTPSHLAAAP
-6 QTYATQRR
+6 R
-14 RTYLI
+14 RTYMI

-24 QALIGRNRETGEIL
+24 SAMIGKNRETGEIGL
-38 IIVVGAFLGMM
+38 IITGAFLGMM

-54 PMLTFRIVGLV
+54 PVLSFRIPALL
-65 GFPMLALSAV
+65 GFPVLALAAIYV
-75 YMPYR
+75 PYK

-86 WFEVSRSF
+86 WFEINRSF
-94 RRTLRRG
+94 RRILRAG
-101 ARYRSGAPEAGVTL
+101 STYRSGVAEAGVRL
-115 DGREIEIGT
+115 DGREVEIGP
-124 PPGVGRVKWLAAAFG
+124 PPGVGRINWLSAPFG
-139 PDEIAVLLHP
+139 PDELAVLLHA
-149 DRRAITAA
+149 DRRTVTAA

-172 QEALVERFG
+172 QEALVDRFG

-186 VANGDGHVT
+186 VANGDGYVT

-211 ANDVRERGDTAAP
+211 AKDVDQRGDEKAAP
-224 GWIQDS
+224 WLRDS
-230 YDQLQSMVSTSSEQH
+230 YEHLQSMVSTSSEQH

-251 CMVHSRELGHEAQT
+251 CMHYGRELAAEGAT
-265 VAKAARTAPGQYGG
+265 IAKAAQRSAGRAGRKL
-279 ASLPQ
+279 SKDE
-284 ARGGLRGGPIAKAR
+284 GLAI
-298 GKMSQ
+298 
-303 DEALAVIMARE
+303 VMARE

-327 RVRQPLGEARLA
+327 RVRQPLGQARLA
-339 SLVHSMYDPDHPI
+339 SLIHSMYDPDHAI
-352 DHIQAMSQ
+352 DHLQAMSK
-360 RNAWPAELDARQP
+360 RNAWPAELDAMEP
-373 TYLQAKTRESDTREP
+373 TYLQAKTRESTTRAP
-388 WCHATAWVK
+388 WCHSTAWVK

-419 IRTVAVCMDLEPT
+419 IRTVSVAMDLEPT
-432 EVAIERM
+432 EQAIERM

-446 AAEASRA
+446 EAEASRQ

-458 TVDPRDV
+458 TIDPRDV
-465 AAHSRIDQRGD
+465 AAHGRVDQRGE

-487 VGYLTVSSPNPEA
+487 VGYITVSARSAES

-532 TLPFATGIRR
+532 T

>member
-1 MTAPP
+1 MTTQSHQLHPIAP
-6 QTYATQRR
+6 R

-24 QALIGRNRETGEIL
+24 NAIVGKNRETGEIAL
-38 IIVVGAFLGMM
+38 IIAGAFLGMM
-49 SGLLI
+49 SGLLV
-54 PMLTFRIVGLV
+54 PDLTLRIVSLA
-65 GFPMLALSAV
+65 GFPMLALAAV
-75 YMPYR
+75 YVPYR
-80 GRTFYR
+80 GPHLLQVVRDQPQLQAHAAPR
-86 WFEVSRSF
+86 HDVPLGHHGGRHP
-94 RRTLRRG
+94 RRRRPRG
-101 ARYRSGAPEAGVTL
+101 RGGPAPGI
-115 DGREIEIGT
+115 GRIA
-124 PPGVGRVKWLAAAFG
+124 WLAAPFG
-139 PDEIAVLLHP
+139 PDEIAVLLHA
-149 DRRAITAA
+149 DRRTVTAA

-172 QEALVERFG
+172 QEALVDRFG

-186 VANGDGHVT
+186 VANGDGFVT

-211 ANDVRERGDTAAP
+211 AKDVAQRGNTQAP
-224 GWIQDS
+224 GWLRDS
-230 YDQLQSMVSTSSEQH
+230 YEQLQSMVSTSSEQH

-251 CMVHSRELGHEAQT
+251 CMHYSRELAAEAHT
-265 VAKAARTAPGQYGG
+265 IARASSPAKGRKLDRDA
-279 ASLPQ
+279 
-284 ARGGLRGGPIAKAR
+284 GLAI
-298 GKMSQ
+298 
-303 DEALAVIMARE
+303 VMARE

-319 ARLTEADI
+319 ARLAEADI
-327 RVRQPLGEARLA
+327 RVRQPLGQGRLS

-352 DHIQAMSQ
+352 DHIQAMTK
-360 RNAWPAELDARQP
+360 RNAWPAELDAVEP
-373 TYLQAKTRESDTREP
+373 TYLQAKTRESSTRAP

-419 IRTVAVCMDLEPT
+419 IRTVAVTMDLEPT

-446 AAEASRA
+446 EADASRA

-458 TVDPRDV
+458 TVDPRDI
-465 AAHSRIDQRGD
+465 AAHGRLDQRGE

-487 VGYLTVSSPNPEA
+487 VGYITVSSRSPEA

>member
-1 MTAPP
+1 MTTESHLSPAVTP
-6 QTYATQRR
+6 R

-24 QALIGRNRETGEIL
+24 NAIVGRNRETGEIAL
-38 IIVVGAFLGMM
+38 IIAGAFIGMM
-49 SGLLI
+49 CGLFIKIFLLRIGLL
-54 PMLTFRIVGLV
+54 M
-65 GFPMLALSAV
+65 GFPLIALGAV
-75 YMPYR
+75 YVPYR
-80 GRTFYR
+80 QRTFYK
-86 WFEVSRSF
+86 WYEINRSY
-94 RRTLRRG
+94 RRTLRQG
-101 ARYRSGAPEAGVTL
+101 TAYRSGAVEAGTHL
-115 DGREIEIGT
+115 DGREVEIGP
-124 PPGVGRVKWLAAAFG
+124 PPGIGRISWLAAPFG
-139 PDEIAVLLHP
+139 PDEIAVLLHA
-149 DRRAITAA
+149 DRRTVTAA

-172 QEALVERFG
+172 QEALVDRFG

-186 VANGDGHVT
+186 VANGDGFVT

-211 ANDVRERGDTAAP
+211 AKDVVQRGDMRSPA
-224 GWIQDS
+224 WLQRS

-251 CMVHSRELGHEAQT
+251 CMHYTRDLAAEAQ
-265 VAKAARTAPGQYGG
+265 AMARAAR
-279 ASLPQ
+279 PQ
-284 ARGGLRGGPIAKAR
+284 GVRKVDRDAGLAI
-298 GKMSQ
+298 
-303 DEALAVIMARE
+303 VMARE

-319 ARLTEADI
+319 SRLQEADI
-327 RVRQPLGEARLA
+327 RVRQPLGQGRLA
-339 SLVHSMYDPDHPI
+339 SLIHSMYDPDHPI
-352 DHIQAMSQ
+352 DHIQAMTR
-360 RNAWPAELDARQP
+360 RNAWPAELDAMEP
-373 TYLQAKTRESDTREP
+373 TYLQAKTRESSTRAP
-388 WCHATAWVK
+388 WCHATAWIK

-419 IRTVAVCMDLEPT
+419 IRTVAVTMDLEPT

-446 AAEASRA
+446 DAEASRA

-458 TVDPRDV
+458 TVDPRDL
-465 AAHSRIDQRGD
+465 AANSRLDQRGE

-487 VGYLTVSSPNPEA
+487 VGYITVSARSPEA